1 MFTALRQIITLH
13 DLKLAAHNDANKP
26 ANSIALLN
34 STSATLIKSDG
45 TEIDVLPM
53 TVFIHNLIHFHI

>member
-1 MFTALRQIITLH
+1 MFTALRQNITLH
-13 DLKLAAHNDANKP
+13 DLKLAAHNDTNKP

-34 STSATLIKSDG
+34 STSATLITSDG

>member
-13 DLKLAAHNDANKP
+13 DLKLAAHNYANKP

-34 STSATLIKSDG
+34 STSATLITSDG

-53 TVFIHNLIHFHI
+53 MVFIHNLIHFHI